1 MKLTIKRN
9 QADIKGLFGGHKG
22 VNFSL
27 YGRVEV
33 TDAEKTLINKYKV
46 GDYILA
52 SYERPVKGS
61 EQSISFHITTNDII
75 NGKSVEI
82 GNINT
87 LLELEDAMK
96 SGCQNLKSLLSVM
109 STFGGEQVFEI

>member
-9 QADIKGLFGGHKG
+9 QADVKGLFGGHKG

-27 YGRVEV
+27 HGRVEV
-33 TDAEKTLINKYKV
+33 TEAEKALISKYKV

-52 SYERPVKGS
+52 SYERPTKGTD
-61 EQSISFHITTNDII
+61 QNISFHITTNDII

-87 LLELEDAMK
+87 LLELEEAMK
-96 SGCQNLKSLLSVM
+96 SGCKNLKGLLEVM
-109 STFGGEQVFEI
+109 STFGGEQVIDI

>member
-1 MKLTIKRN
+1 MKLIIKRN
-9 QADIKGLFGGHKG
+9 QADVKGLFGGHKG

-33 TDAEKTLINKYKV
+33 TEAEKALISKYKV

-52 SYERPVKGS
+52 SYERPVKG
-61 EQSISFHITTNDII
+61 EQTVSFHITTNDII

-82 GNINT
+82 GNISI
-87 LLELEDAMK
+87 LLELEEAMK
-96 SGCQNLKSLLSVM
+96 SGCQNLKNLLAVM
-109 STFGGEQVFEI
+109 STFGGEQIVEI